1 MPLRP
6 PIFLALDD
14 GSSAIDVVV
23 WVVAGIFWLIAQMH
37 AAKKKQERQKQAA
50 SAPPAAR
57 AADAA
62 ETPGADELA
71 EIFKRLGANV
81 PGTPPP
87 APRPAPAPA
96 ARPAQPQPRAEA
108 MPGRTPRAPVRTP
121 AAAVAP
127 ALARRLAQA
136 KREAAEA
143 ARLAEAER
151 RAEETAAN
159 AIVPGVQSRAGE
171 HRALD
176 TATRHTGTILP
187 RIYAMGVHL
196 APLPALPMPGFAPI
210 RPMGPPL
217 RVRLHARREIRDALV
232 AQVFLQPPKGL
243 PR

>member
-6 PIFLALDD
+6 PIFLAAGED
-14 GSSAIDVVV
+14 SALDVVV
-23 WVVAGIFWLIAQMH
+23 WLVAGAFWVIAQIH
-37 AAKKKQERQKQAA
+37 SAKKKREKQTRAA
-50 SAPPAAR
+50 ATPPAAR
-57 AADAA
+57 PAGTADA
-62 ETPGADELA
+62 PDADELA
-71 EIFKRLGANV
+71 EIFKRLGADI
-81 PGTPPP
+81 PATPPP

-96 ARPAQPQPRAEA
+96 QPRPAAR
-108 MPGRTPRAPVRTP
+108 PGRTLRVPARNP

-127 ALARRLAQA
+127 ALARRLAEA

-143 ARLAEAER
+143 AREAEAER
-151 RAEETAAN
+151 FAAETAAN
-159 AIVPGVQSRAGE
+159 AIVPGVQYRAGE

-232 AQVFLQPPKGL
+232 AQAFLQPPKGL